1 MPYDPAVP
9 ATNAELTSAMF
20 RGQFQGLK
28 ALIDAFGGVTSAQVD
43 GVNTTDPTNPAL
55 ANVSLVGD
63 TLHFTFTIP
72 RGNDGQQGIPGMNGN
87 NGNDGGPGPQG
98 PPFAQAVI
106 DAVNTLNPGENATVS
121 VVFDGSNVRFTF
133 NIPRGFDGPQGMQG
147 SPGEVST
154 AQLNDAVAN
163 VIASTSANTNAIATL
178 DTPFANDPPSLA
190 DMEVMRAKVNEMIL
204 NGRRP

>member
-1 MPYDPAVP
+1 MSYDPSLPQENTLAD
-9 ATNAELTSAMF
+9 AAQMRQQL
-20 RGQFQGLK
+20 QGLK
-28 ALIDAFGGVTSAQVD
+28 ALIDAQPIITAAHVD

-72 RGNDGQQGIPGMNGN
+72 RGNDGQQGMPGMNGN

-121 VVFDGSNVRFTF
+121 VMFDGSNVRFTF

-147 SPGEVST
+147 SPGEVTT

-190 DMEVMRAKVNEMIL
+190 DMEVMRARVNEMIL
-204 NGRRP
+204 HGRRP